1 MKESSNTIFIK
12 EWKEIKRQK
21 CETFT
26 RVMWYLRNVNNF
38 NIWKKS
44 EFYNRKY
51 FKTDEWIYNNKQFI
65 DRYTVKTNS
74 CTTITI

>member
-1 MKESSNTIFIK
+1 MKKNESF
-12 EWKEIKRQK
+12 ERDWKIIKRQV
-21 CETFT
+21 CQIYT
-26 RVMWYLRNVNNF
+26 RVMGYLRPVSHY

-44 EFYNRKY
+44 EFYNRKF

-74 CTTITI
+74 YTTITI